1 MRSQQIAG
9 ALAHILDQCIEYA
22 GDRQQ
27 FGRPIGRF
35 QAVQHSLA
43 MRAGEA
49 AAASSAADAAV
60 RAIEQHGLDDPRTR
74 IAVASAKVRSG
85 EAAGTGAAIAHQV
98 HGAMGYTHEYTLQH
112 YTRRLWS
119 WRDDFGSESVW
130 AVQLG
135 NQVTAAGHQSL
146 WPVLS
151 DF

>member
-1 MRSQQIAG
+1 MFWSSVLNTLATDSSS
-9 ALAHILDQCIEYA
+9 ALQS
-22 GDRQQ
+22 G
-27 FGRPIGRF
+27 GF
-35 QAVQHSLA
+35 QAIQHNLA
-43 MRAGEA
+43 MLAGEA

-60 RAIEQHGLDDPRTR
+60 RAMEQNGVWVIQEHESLLPVPKCAR
-74 IAVASAKVRSG
+74 VRRPGPAQPSPIKG
-85 EAAGTGAAIAHQV
+85 
-98 HGAMGYTHEYTLQH
+98 HGAMGYTHEYSLQH

-135 NQVTAAGHQSL
+135 NQVAAAGHQSL